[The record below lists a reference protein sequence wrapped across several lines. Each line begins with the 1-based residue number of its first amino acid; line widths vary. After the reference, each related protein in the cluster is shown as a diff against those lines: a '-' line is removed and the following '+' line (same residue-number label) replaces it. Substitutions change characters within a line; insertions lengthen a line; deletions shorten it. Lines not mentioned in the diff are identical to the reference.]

1 MIAIVDLVILAIIVG
16 LAVSGIGAL
25 RAILKNRIP
34 GFGEGAKFGS
44 RSASAAS
51 PAQLKSLEDRVAS
64 LESRLEDRDQLVRK
78 LQVEV
83 NFVSSLLE
91 DKSKDSES
99 SGGAGC
105 P

>member
-34 GFGEGAKFGS
+34 GFGEGAKFG
-44 RSASAAS
+44 SASAAS